1 MIALPLPI
9 FIVTLA
15 VLCLATW
22 LGATRFERL
31 RAEAGGL
38 RQEFNVIQSATLT
51 LLGLIV
57 GFTFSMALDRYE
69 QRKDFEAAEA
79 NAILTAFQR
88 ADLLPASDA
97 ARLRSLL
104 RSYLDQRV
112 RYFGARWPH
121 EVDAAIAATATLQGQ
136 LWSTV
141 TRPAL
146 ANPNSVTALA
156 VEGVNRVVES
166 QGDTQASWS
175 NRIPATAWMMMG
187 AIAIFSTV
195 LVGVGLRKGTGFS
208 HMLAVLPLVIAIA
221 FFLIAD
227 IESPR
232 MGIIR
237 VMPKNL
243 VDLVETLR
251 VP

>member
-1 MIALPLPI
+1 
-9 FIVTLA
+9 
-15 VLCLATW
+15 
-22 LGATRFERL
+22 
-31 RAEAGGL
+31 
-38 RQEFNVIQSATLT
+38 
-51 LLGLIV
+51 
-57 GFTFSMALDRYE
+57 MALDRYE

-79 NAILTAFQR
+79 NAILTAYQR
-88 ADLLPASDA
+88 ADLLPAGDA

-112 RYFGARWPH
+112 RYFDARWPH
-121 EVDAAIAATATLQGQ
+121 EVDSATATGAALQGR
-136 LWSTV
+136 LWSAA

-175 NRIPATAWMMMG
+175 NRIPGTAWMMMG
-187 AIAIFSTV
+187 AIAIFSTL
-195 LVGVGLRKGTGFS
+195 LVGIGLRKGSGFS
-208 HMLAVLPLVIAIA
+208 HMLMVLPMVIGIA

-237 VMPKNL
+237 VVPKNL
-243 VDLVETLR
+243 AGLVETLR
-251 VP
+251 APQALP